1 MKGSPAARDESN
13 DRRGIRMRS
22 PASAMG
28 CPNLIQPTNE
38 MFDVDCGD
46 LFDYVL
52 QAIQAGR

>member
-1 MKGSPAARDESN
+1 
-13 DRRGIRMRS
+13 
-22 PASAMG
+22 MG